1 MLGVGCRGRGTE
13 RRGRRSLRFS
23 AIVWQMGHGRSMTA
37 PTILG
42 WVWGVGAGA
51 RNDRGVVPYICSD
64 ISRINRR
71 ERCPHRSV
79 WRYIVRSLLG
89 RGRTGASFPTVFC
102 DCCREGKGGTRRE
115 GGGPGGGGGVG
126 GWA

>member
-1 MLGVGCRGRGTE
+1 MVARVYGLGGARAVDD
-13 RRGRRSLRFS
+13 SPYVFS
-23 AIVWQMGHGRSMTA
+23 C
-37 PTILG
+37 

-51 RNDRGVVPYICSD
+51 RNDEGVVPYICGD

-89 RGRTGASFPTVFC
+89 HGRTGASFPTIFC
-102 DCCREGKGGTRRE
+102 DCCRRGKG
-115 GGGPGGGGGVG
+115 P
-126 GWA
+126 GWAYSIISRGDQWSPEYAI